1 MKIDYTYE
9 TGCLESNIMGSGCER
24 THVLRTKSKNHAMN
38 NFKTRHK
45 DYLIRFYRDEH
56 GTKQYE
62 TYQPDTDTW
71 KPGL

>member
-9 TGCLESNIMGSGCER
+9 TGYLESNIMDSGCER
-24 THVLRTKSKNHAMN
+24 THVLRTKDKNQAMS
-38 NFKTRHK
+38 NFKTRYK